1 MSLDNQLD
9 VFQSQQC
16 SFICL
21 NRIYTRYYVLVS
33 VIIKTYNL
41 LVVRSEEDD
50 PNAAIARRNQTTAVI
65 LCGVIGALFD
75 LEQET
80 AGNHSR
86 VLILLMLQCCSGFY
100 FILHCA
106 GNKDPGVIALGGH
119 LTRLTARAL
128 MYLVLVP
135 ANPASPHTPLR
146 RAAIDLIGRGFVLW
160 EPHLEV
166 SKVLLGLLDMSSEA
180 AMWVPSQTY
189 GLPLT
194 PVADCCRT
202 ARHALASIA
211 RARPGVFITSVS
223 KEIARYNT
231 MATNSQTLN
240 INMALH
246 VLSRSK
252 AEILHVV
259 EQLIATDTALSVMR
273 DLLTDVLDI
282 ILHCVDH
289 NHLKQRQISEVFP
302 PIQTFNQVG
311 TEGLQK

>member
-1 MSLDNQLD
+1 
-9 VFQSQQC
+9 
-16 SFICL
+16 
-21 NRIYTRYYVLVS
+21 
-33 VIIKTYNL
+33 
-41 LVVRSEEDD
+41 
-50 PNAAIARRNQTTAVI
+50 
-65 LCGVIGALFD
+65 
-75 LEQET
+75 
-80 AGNHSR
+80 
-86 VLILLMLQCCSGFY
+86 
-100 FILHCA
+100 
-106 GNKDPGVIALGGH
+106 
-119 LTRLTARAL
+119 

-135 ANPASPHTPLR
+135 ANIASPHSPLR
-146 RAAIDLIGRGFVLW
+146 RAAIDLIGRGFLLW

-180 AMWVPSQTY
+180 ALWVPSQKY

-202 ARHALASIA
+202 ARHTLSAIA
-211 RARPGVFITSVS
+211 TARPGVFITSVS

-240 INMALH
+240 INLQMH

-259 EQLIATDTALSVMR
+259 EQLIATDTALPIMR
-273 DLLTDVLDI
+273 DLLTDVVDI

-289 NHLKQRQISEVFP
+289 NHLKARPISDVFP

-311 TEGLQK
+311 LLSAWPLVQILRTKITKVLCQISHCLATRRIAVGTRNGSMAMYEMRASRVQNIPAHGVSFISVVSN

>member
-1 MSLDNQLD
+1 MTLMRSLLD
-9 VFQSQQC
+9 GIRLLLSSC
-16 SFICL
+16 AESSELCL
-21 NRIYTRYYVLVS
+21 TWN
-33 VIIKTYNL
+33 KTCQVCHKTFSISRLPMLHNHL
-41 LVVRSEEDD
+41 
-50 PNAAIARRNQTTAVI
+50 
-65 LCGVIGALFD
+65 
-75 LEQET
+75 
-80 AGNHSR
+80 AGNR
-86 VLILLMLQCCSGFY
+86 
-100 FILHCA
+100 
-106 GNKDPGVIALGGH
+106 DPALIALGGN

-135 ANPASPHTPLR
+135 SNSLSPHTPLR

-180 AMWVPSQTY
+180 AMWVPSQKY

-202 ARHALASIA
+202 ARHTLATIAL
-211 RARPGVFITSVS
+211 ARPGVFITSVS

-240 INMALH
+240 INMAMH

-259 EQLIATDTALSVMR
+259 EQLIATDTALHVMR

-289 NHLKQRQISEVFP
+289 NHLKQKALSEVFP
-302 PIQTFNQVG
+302 PIQTFNQVKDI
-311 TEGLQK
+311 TKASAC